1 MCKLL
6 RIGFFPPR
14 NRNGWFLDFEP
25 QWLKNEYSYAI
36 YRLIAIFLLIK
47 NTGRSSSQSWKSED
61 LQGGKLQLPGC
72 LSTNIAKHISNPLK
86 LALNNIAIIFIANLR
101 GLEMCLAFDILGVFV
116 ICIKRFKRQQ
126 VFSVDVVLY
135 LCSIFDCFIEA
146 SCVFFAFRKGTWHFE
161 ELLFVT
167 KFLASKLLYSRISKI
182 RRSNSHSV
190 FWSSECYSKHSL
202 VIVSW
207 HISNVLCYR

>member
-1 MCKLL
+1 MVDFWTLSH
-6 RIGFFPPR
+6 
-14 NRNGWFLDFEP
+14 NGWKMNIVMLYTV
-25 QWLKNEYSYAI
+25 WLQF
-36 YRLIAIFLLIK
+36 FLLIK
-47 NTGRSSSQSWKSED
+47 NTGRSSSQSWKSEE

-146 SCVFFAFRKGTWHFE
+146 SCVFFAFHKGTWHFE